1 MLLKECKDLNHKAEL
16 FRYSISSNMSFQFVF
31 RGARLIFLLLISI
44 QIFQSYCF
52 PNNHEC
58 ECDFNLNWFYSGSHG
73 VIVFI
78 PVQLDAEI
86 DEAAIKISK
95 ELVQTV
101 DSAFD
106 LVDKLLEVIQIPII
120 YFLFISTAVNSLD

>member
-1 MLLKECKDLNHKAEL
+1 M
-16 FRYSISSNMSFQFVF
+16 
-31 RGARLIFLLLISI
+31 
-44 QIFQSYCF
+44 
-52 PNNHEC
+52 
-58 ECDFNLNWFYSGSHG
+58 
-73 VIVFI
+73 FI

-106 LVDKLLEVIQIPII
+106 LVDKLLKVIQIPII
-120 YFLFISTAVNSLD
+120 YFLFISTAANSLTIRMAKELSMNN

>member
-1 MLLKECKDLNHKAEL
+1 M
-16 FRYSISSNMSFQFVF
+16 
-31 RGARLIFLLLISI
+31 
-44 QIFQSYCF
+44 
-52 PNNHEC
+52 
-58 ECDFNLNWFYSGSHG
+58 
-73 VIVFI
+73 FI

-120 YFLFISTAVNSLD
+120 YFLFISTAVNSLDWTIRMAKKLSMNNWTIVNKRP